1 MSRISS
7 IKYIPL
13 SEKYKPFSVSE
24 LVTNV
29 LLTNN
34 ISISNNFSLKH
45 NVENILGNRNL
56 TDLKFVL
63 YFDYLKYCMR

>member
-34 ISISNNFSLKH
+34 ISISNNYSLKH
-45 NVENILGNRNL
+45 NVEI
-56 TDLKFVL
+56 F
-63 YFDYLKYCMR
+63 